1 MNLEKLFK
9 TMEVCFG
16 DTFNLERRDYFLV
29 YYFLWVKKKEIYALS
44 SNAPNYMWQLFKKLV
59 SKGKKPDSLHIYDL
73 TAFLAWDCRKA
84 VIYCCNSA
92 MVINCS
98 RAFIVLCQNKIK
110 GKQHSHHENYV
121 TFMFINSSMEES
133 ISTLEWES

>member
-1 MNLEKLFK
+1 MPYLQMLQII
-9 TMEVCFG
+9 C
-16 DTFNLERRDYFLV
+16 D
-29 YYFLWVKKKEIYALS
+29 S
-44 SNAPNYMWQLFKKLV
+44 V
-59 SKGKKPDSLHIYDL
+59 SKSWYLKAKKTDSLHIYDL

-110 GKQHSHHENYV
+110 GKQRSHHANYV
-121 TFMFINSSMEES
+121 TFMFINSSVEES
-133 ISTLEWES
+133 ISTLE